1 LRRHYEKLARFPAGY
16 LVLGDAIAS
25 FNPTYGQGMTSA
37 AMQAQALDHVLAK
50 RPSLD
55 AIAPVFFKKAAKVV
69 DMPWQMAVGEDFRF
83 PTTTGPKPSGTDIIN
98 RYTAKVNRVSHY
110 DEVVGAAFLRVMNLL
125 APPTSLFHPRILWRV
140 LRSKG
145 KRSYMAEANTAAA
158 IKPVRREMVR
168 E

>member
-1 LRRHYEKLARFPAGY
+1 
-16 LVLGDAIAS
+16 VLGDAIAS

-37 AMQAQALDHVLAK
+37 AMQAQALDEVLGE
-50 RPSLD
+50 RPYPDTSID
-55 AIAPVFFKKAAKVV
+55 PIGPAFFKKAAKVV

-83 PTTTGPKPSGTDIIN
+83 PTTTGPKPLGTDFIN

-145 KRSYMAEANTAAA
+145 KSSYMAEANTAAA